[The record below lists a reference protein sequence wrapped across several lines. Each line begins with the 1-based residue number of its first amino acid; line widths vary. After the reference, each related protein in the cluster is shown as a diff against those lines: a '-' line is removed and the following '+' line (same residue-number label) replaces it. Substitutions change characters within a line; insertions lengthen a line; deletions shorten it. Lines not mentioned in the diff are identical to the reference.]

1 MVTPTTKI
9 DTGLELKTGTA
20 DRALAEVMR
29 ELSQIAVGGTMANMQ
44 RVITTHFPTSSQEVE
59 KFVNTLERL
68 RRAAES
74 TFQTVIGEQH
84 ARRSKG

>member
-1 MVTPTTKI
+1 MALPVGKI
-9 DTGLELKTGTA
+9 DTGLELKQGSA

-29 ELSQIAVGGTMANMQ
+29 ELSQVAIGGSMAPMQ
-44 RVITTHFPTSSQEVE
+44 RVITTYFPTSSQEVE
-59 KFVNTLERL
+59 KFVNALERL